1 MDDLDDIELC
11 SEDIDKYIPYRNDI
25 VEKREK

>member
-1 MDDLDDIELC
+1 MDDLDDNELC
-11 SEDIDKYIPYRNDI
+11 SEDNDKYIPYRNDI

>member
-1 MDDLDDIELC
+1 MDDLVDIELC